1 MSRGSVVKALYSRI
15 FNLDPLLLSD
25 DSQKAYGKAILQ
37 HLLVY
42 RPLTT
47 SDPYP
52 IDLHDPAS
60 RAKATRQQRIAPPP
74 TDPNLPKRYD
84 LARLRRQDPSAP
96 DFALLQ
102 DLTMI
107 TKGEPT
113 RLRADPTFRNHAA
126 QSALLQRQPNRLRIA
141 AVGYRIKISKL
152 EDLAHMA
159 EDLSGHPQRS
169 DAPVPLIW
177 ENVLPDTD
185 AQLGRTRADNNGLR
199 HWEEAILR
207 LIAKSLDRGS
217 EIVLLPEFALPPTR
231 SNEAFEGSL
240 KRICAQPSHDF
251 FLFAGTRHE
260 ERYNRGLIVS
270 KRGKDVQQYWH
281 YKTAS
286 ARGLG
291 ENIIGPHGTKLPG
304 YQTRI
309 RIANDNA
316 AIVVAVCYD
325 TYDPTNFL
333 NLVLDG
339 IQDDMDYVPKIILVP
354 AFNPAS
360 DFVELLRDL
369 SFLAQCTV
377 IYVNGLH
384 GDAHAFVCG
393 VKLSDI
399 VDRWDLL
406 LASIKAKEAEI
417 AKDLQD
423 ESDDF
428 RRRKIDDP
436 EFVRDGKVLT
446 WINERRRL
454 QSILQNFRVWLETLQ
469 ANGNLESLITVEDCV
484 DCNNNRHDPGER
496 LCFRDILY
504 YNIDRALLKILS
516 DFRRE
521 FFAND
526 DFLPEP
532 FRRKN
537 MIDAAKNI

>member
-231 SNEAFEGSL
+231 SNEAFEATL
-240 KRICAQPSHDF
+240 KC
-251 FLFAGTRHE
+251 
-260 ERYNRGLIVS
+260 
-270 KRGKDVQQYWH
+270 
-281 YKTAS
+281 
-286 ARGLG
+286 
-291 ENIIGPHGTKLPG
+291 
-304 YQTRI
+304 
-309 RIANDNA
+309 
-316 AIVVAVCYD
+316 VV
-325 TYDPTNFL
+325 
-333 NLVLDG
+333 
-339 IQDDMDYVPKIILVP
+339 
-354 AFNPAS
+354 
-360 DFVELLRDL
+360 
-369 SFLAQCTV
+369 
-377 IYVNGLH
+377 
-384 GDAHAFVCG
+384 
-393 VKLSDI
+393 
-399 VDRWDLL
+399 
-406 LASIKAKEAEI
+406 
-417 AKDLQD
+417 
-423 ESDDF
+423 
-428 RRRKIDDP
+428 
-436 EFVRDGKVLT
+436 
-446 WINERRRL
+446 
-454 QSILQNFRVWLETLQ
+454 
-469 ANGNLESLITVEDCV
+469 
-484 DCNNNRHDPGER
+484 
-496 LCFRDILY
+496 
-504 YNIDRALLKILS
+504 
-516 DFRRE
+516 
-521 FFAND
+521 
-526 DFLPEP
+526 
-532 FRRKN
+532 
-537 MIDAAKNI
+537 